1 MHNPSLLHYRRR
13 APRAMK
19 HIPQEETDLEETIEM
34 LAVDLTL
41 ENGANEDNAIELD
54 LWGGEETEGRCERQR
69 ADVRDG
75 FVSVGE

>member
-41 ENGANEDNAIELD
+41 EDGANEDNAIELD
-54 LWGGEETEGRCERQR
+54 L
-69 ADVRDG
+69 
-75 FVSVGE
+75 